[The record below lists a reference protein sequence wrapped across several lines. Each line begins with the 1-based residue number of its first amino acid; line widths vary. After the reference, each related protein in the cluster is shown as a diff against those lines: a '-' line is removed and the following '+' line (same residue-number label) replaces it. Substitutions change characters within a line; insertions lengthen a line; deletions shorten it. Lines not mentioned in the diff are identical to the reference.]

1 METQKVRNAKRNE
14 IRFLKNIMWVMQE
27 RKQFKVPDNP
37 GIIDHMRS
45 FIIKTQTFIVVPFI
59 SSCNLFSL
67 KSRLRRQEK

>member
-1 METQKVRNAKRNE
+1 
-14 IRFLKNIMWVMQE
+14 MQE
-27 RKQFKVPDNP
+27 RKQYKVPDNP
-37 GIIDHMRS
+37 GIIGHMRS